1 MATRYFRRPKH
12 MSNKNKQL
20 PQKQRPREHPLELL
34 SSYSRLFIG
43 YFFVFTFVIGWFEIP
58 SSSMENTLL
67 IGDHVLV
74 NREQFAPPTNSL
86 HAIMPYGQ
94 VHRGDVVVFLSPAQP
109 ELYLVKRIVGV
120 PGDRIHLH
128 QGAVYRN
135 GEKLNENYVIHTGEA
150 YPYRDEFPAVPP
162 PDFDDSITDA
172 WRIELPQHV
181 DSGDI
186 VVPPNCYFAMGD
198 NRDVS
203 RDSRYFGFVPRQ
215 NLIGRPMLIY
225 WSFESSESDYFQT
238 GVGNRLRG
246 FANTIIHF
254 VDRTRWRRSFKVIR

>member
-1 MATRYFRRPKH
+1 MA
-12 MSNKNKQL
+12 NKTKQ
-20 PQKQRPREHPLELL
+20 PSKKQRPREHPLELL

-74 NREQFAPPTNSL
+74 NREQFAPPTSTL
-86 HAIMPYGQ
+86 RGVMPYGQ

-109 ELYLVKRIVGV
+109 ELYLVKRIVGI
-120 PGDRIHLH
+120 PGDRIHLR

-135 GEKLNENYVIHTGEA
+135 GEKLTENYVIHTGDP

-172 WRIELPQHV
+172 WRVELTQHV
-181 DSGDI
+181 ENGDV

-203 RDSRYFGFVPRQ
+203 RDSRYFGFVPKE
-215 NLIGRPMLIY
+215 NLIGRPMVIY
-225 WSFESSESDYFQT
+225 WSFESSENDYLGT
-238 GVGNRLRG
+238 GLANRLRG
-246 FANTIIHF
+246 VATTIIHF

>member
-1 MATRYFRRPKH
+1 MA
-12 MSNKNKQL
+12 NKTKQ
-20 PQKQRPREHPLELL
+20 PSKKQRPREHPLELL

-74 NREQFAPPTNSL
+74 NREQFAPPTHSL
-86 HAIMPYGQ
+86 RGVMPYGQ

-109 ELYLVKRIVGV
+109 ELYLVKRIVGI
-120 PGDRIHLH
+120 PGDRIHLR

-135 GEKLNENYVIHTGEA
+135 GEKLTENYVIHTGDP

-162 PDFDDSITDA
+162 PDFDDSITDG
-172 WRIELPQHV
+172 WRVDLPQHV
-181 DSGDI
+181 ENGDV

-203 RDSRYFGFVPRQ
+203 RDSRYFGFVPKE
-215 NLIGRPMLIY
+215 NLIGRPMVIY
-225 WSFESSESDYFQT
+225 WSFESSESDYLET
-238 GVGNRLRG
+238 GLTNRLRG
-246 FANTIIHF
+246 LATTIIHF